1 PSRQH
6 PQAVISGE
14 VVRVPVDGE
23 IKPRFRLRGVVLVP
37 EVKQRQ
43 PHDRLLESG
52 IEFQARQV
60 AAFGI
65 IPAVRLREILSLQ
78 EWNQVKMRLF
88 VRDGLQE
95 RIALLASSGRI
106 QKAGALDRLV
116 FLQPVLR
123 VWERPGGGGLD
134 GGRISNVTQRS

>member
-1 PSRQH
+1 
-6 PQAVISGE
+6 
-14 VVRVPVDGE
+14 
-23 IKPRFRLRGVVLVP
+23 
-37 EVKQRQ
+37 
-43 PHDRLLESG
+43 
-52 IEFQARQV
+52 
-60 AAFGI
+60 FGI

-78 EWNQVKMRLF
+78 EWNQAKMRLF

-123 VWERPGGGGLD
+123 VRERPGGGGLD
-134 GGRISNVTQRS
+134 GGRKSNVTQRSQLFHGFRRQGRAHRRRLSRTITPLDVR